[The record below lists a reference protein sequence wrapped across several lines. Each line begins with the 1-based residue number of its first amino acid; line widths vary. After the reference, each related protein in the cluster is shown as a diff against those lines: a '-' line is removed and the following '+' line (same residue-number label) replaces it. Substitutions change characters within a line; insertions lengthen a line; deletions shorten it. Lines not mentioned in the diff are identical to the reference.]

1 MAPQCSQKNLD
12 SYSTKQCKWPRL
24 LTTMFISTQ
33 LFASIMNK
41 KNRQCGYYKYIV
53 KEDKEKQ
60 FCYLLRSCAKRMID
74 NINCPLGQNNF
85 LEVRFFVPNLESCAE
100 YCRDTQGCRYYWWYP
115 IENSASPLYCYLF
128 QQCAASDKEPEAALV
143 IGGRHPGHYFLT
155 ENEHNDLIMRYVYI
169 FKVILLLKIHVNVS
183 SINNRVKRMCLDL

>member
-1 MAPQCSQKNLD
+1 MAQAFDYNVFS
-12 SYSTKQCKWPRL
+12 
-24 LTTMFISTQ
+24 IQ

-41 KNRQCGYYKYIV
+41 KNRQCGYYKYMV

-100 YCRDTQGCRYYWWYP
+100 YCRDTQGRVA
-115 IENSASPLYCYLF
+115 NVMTVHDDLLF
-128 QQCAASDKEPEAALV
+128 AIKAY
-143 IGGRHPGHYFLT
+143 I
-155 ENEHNDLIMRYVYI
+155 NE
-169 FKVILLLKIHVNVS
+169 
-183 SINNRVKRMCLDL
+183 

>member
-1 MAPQCSQKNLD
+1 
-12 SYSTKQCKWPRL
+12 
-24 LTTMFISTQ
+24 
-33 LFASIMNK
+33 MNK
-41 KNRQCGYYKYIV
+41 KNRQCGYYKHIV
-53 KEDKEKQ
+53 KEDKERQ

-169 FKVILLLKIHVNVS
+169 FKGILLMKIHVMYQQPRIKS
-183 SINNRVKRMCLDL
+183 SACGRITSVLACKHGNS

>member
-1 MAPQCSQKNLD
+1 
-12 SYSTKQCKWPRL
+12 
-24 LTTMFISTQ
+24 
-33 LFASIMNK
+33 MNK
-41 KNRQCGYYKYIV
+41 KNRQCGYYKHIV

-169 FKVILLLKIHVNVS
+169 FKGILLLKIQFVS
-183 SINNRVKRMCLDL
+183 TTNNNITVTRIHSEI

>member
-1 MAPQCSQKNLD
+1 
-12 SYSTKQCKWPRL
+12 
-24 LTTMFISTQ
+24 
-33 LFASIMNK
+33 MNK

-100 YCRDTQGCRYYWWYP
+100 YCRDTQGRVRPRFFEQVGHETMCAFSRNKHFFTKSCHHQTYQNYEQP
-115 IENSASPLYCYLF
+115 PQTSQNSYF
-128 QQCAASDKEPEAALV
+128 QSHFSV
-143 IGGRHPGHYFLT
+143 
-155 ENEHNDLIMRYVYI
+155 
-169 FKVILLLKIHVNVS
+169 LKISRIFPKKISMRN
-183 SINNRVKRMCLDL
+183 I

>member
-1 MAPQCSQKNLD
+1 MLTKTFD
-12 SYSTKQCKWPRL
+12 SYFAKQCKWLRL
-24 LTTMFISTQ
+24 LTTMFISIQ

-41 KNRQCGYYKYIV
+41 KNRQCGYYKHIV

-100 YCRDTQGCRYYWWYP
+100 YCRDTQGRVRP
-115 IENSASPLYCYLF
+115 RFFE
-128 QQCAASDKEPEAALV
+128 QVGHETMCAFSRNNYFFSKLGHCQTYQNPEQ
-143 IGGRHPGHYFLT
+143 PPQTFL
-155 ENEHNDLIMRYVYI
+155 
-169 FKVILLLKIHVNVS
+169 
-183 SINNRVKRMCLDL
+183 